1 MLMISWKIS
10 RQWQQRRKM
19 KGNLCHLIS
28 WYNIKKQQQTNKHRL
43 KLSVTGAKMGT
54 EIHVK
59 DSDIEPRDWNHI
71 IYDAL
76 ISDKGGIEINETHT
90 T

>member
-1 MLMISWKIS
+1 
-10 RQWQQRRKM
+10 
-19 KGNLCHLIS
+19 
-28 WYNIKKQQQTNKHRL
+28 
-43 KLSVTGAKMGT
+43 MGT